1 VIEEQARN
9 TPTTTTLCNAC
20 VANAATGERISETW
34 PYDLVVDSSQQL
46 GQATLLFT
54 CGLHYNCHIDAI
66 NKACSLVAD
75 VLGKYG
81 RTRAVFALKIVLF
94 RTSATACCNITK
106 ITRWN

>member
-1 VIEEQARN
+1 MIEEQAGN
-9 TPTTTTLCNAC
+9 TPTNTTVRNPCI
-20 VANAATGERISETW
+20 ANAATHESNPEPG

-54 CGLHYNCHIDAI
+54 CGLHYNCHFDAI